1 MILTTTD
8 TIPGKKIVEILG
20 LVRGSTIRA
29 KHVGKDIMA
38 GFKTLIGGEIKGYTE
53 MLNEAREQAM
63 ERMKEEA
70 KKVNADAIIEIR
82 LGTSNVMQGAAE
94 VLAYGTAVKIKKE

>member
-38 GFKTLIGGEIKGYTE
+38 GLKTLIGGEIKGYTE
-53 MLNEAREQAM
+53 TLNEAREQAM

-94 VLAYGTAVKIKKE
+94 VLAYGTAVKIKK